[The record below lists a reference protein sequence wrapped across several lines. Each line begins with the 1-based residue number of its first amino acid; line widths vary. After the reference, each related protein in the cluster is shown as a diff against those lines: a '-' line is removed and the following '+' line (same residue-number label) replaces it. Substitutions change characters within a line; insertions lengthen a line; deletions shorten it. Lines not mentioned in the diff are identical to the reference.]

1 MAGLTGAL
9 KARFLRFRREM
20 LVVAY
25 AVRDP
30 RTPWHLRLAGVG
42 LLLYLASPVD
52 LVPIFVPILGI
63 LDDLIIVPWGLS
75 RVVGRLPE
83 RPRAEAEAAAEA
95 FIRRYVARPLLFFVL
110 LLALLMVLWALLLG
124 LLWWLLLR

>member
-9 KARFLRFRREM
+9 RARFLRFRKEI
-20 LVVAY
+20 LVVAF

-42 LLLYLASPVD
+42 FLLYLASPLD
-52 LVPIFVPILGI
+52 LVPLFIPILGI
-63 LDDLIIVPWGLS
+63 LDDLLIVPWGLS

-110 LLALLMVLWALLLG
+110 LLTLLMVLWALLLG
-124 LLWWLLLR
+124 LLWWVVLQ